1 MQQPLNITSEIGR
14 LKTVLLHRPGKEIE
28 HLMPQY
34 LERLL
39 FDDTPHLPIIQKEHD
54 YFAQELKKRNIEV
67 LYLDQLMKEAIQD
80 GSAKNYFMEE
90 ILKDGLEN
98 LDGSYDSVEEY
109 LQSLPA
115 DELVDIIMSGI
126 PKTVIPKSKQV
137 HLHEITNEHYPFYL
151 DPMPNLYFTRD
162 PAAAI
167 GNGLSINRMYEPAR
181 RRESIFVD
189 TIMKFHP
196 RFREANI
203 QSYFSRYDAYS
214 MEGGDQLVLSKEVV
228 AIGVS
233 ERTTAQ
239 GIEKL
244 ASEIFKQH
252 NSFKKVMAVEIP
264 KKRAYMHL
272 DTVFTMVD
280 YDKFTYH
287 PGIESEEGGLNIY
300 ILEKTSE
307 NGDFTIAR
315 KPDLTSALKEVLNLN
330 EITLIPCGGG
340 CPIAAA
346 REQWNDGSNTLAIAP
361 GVVVTYDRNT
371 VTNKVLREHGIE
383 VIEIPSSELSRG
395 RGGPRCMSMPL
406 VREDLDL

>member
-1 MQQPLNITSEIGR
+1 MQQQLNVTSEIGR
-14 LKTVLLHRPGKEIE
+14 LKTVMLHRPGLEIE

-54 YFAQELKKRNIEV
+54 YFAQQLTNRDIEV
-67 LYLDQLMKEAIQD
+67 LYLDVLMKEAVQNQD
-80 GSAKNYFMEE
+80 ARQYFMDE

-98 LDGSYDSVEEY
+98 LDGSYDSVKEY
-109 LQSLPA
+109 FQSLGG
-115 DELVDIIMSGI
+115 DELVSIVMSGV
-126 PKTVIPKSKQV
+126 PKSKIPKSKQV

-162 PAAAI
+162 PAAVI
-167 GNGLSINRMYEPAR
+167 GNGISINRMYEPAR

-196 RFREANI
+196 RFRDA
-203 QSYFSRYDAYS
+203 QKQTYFSRNDVYS
-214 MEGGDQLVLSKEVV
+214 MEGGDQLVLSSEVL

-233 ERTTAQ
+233 ARTTAQ

-244 ASEIFKQH
+244 ASEVFKQ
-252 NSFKKVMAVEIP
+252 NNTFKKVLAVEIP

-307 NGDFTIAR
+307 EGEFEISR
-315 KPDLTSALKEVLNLN
+315 KSDLTSALKEVLNLK

-346 REQWNDGSNTLAIAP
+346 REQWNDGSNTLSIAP

-371 VTNKVLREHGIE
+371 VTNNVLREHGIE
-383 VIEIPSSELSRG
+383 VIEIESSELSRG

-406 VREDLDL
+406 VRENL